1 MSQNTPSSV
10 LVTGA
15 NRGLGLELVQQL
27 LALPQPPKPVFAT
40 CRNPSGP
47 QAPSLQDLAEQE
59 PNLRILRLDVTDS
72 ASIQLAECQVRHYL
86 SGEGLALLVN
96 NAGVMNHSS
105 LDTVTA
111 SDMQLLCQ
119 TNVVG
124 PLLLGQTFGSLLR
137 RAART
142 HPQKE
147 LSWARAAIINIS
159 SASGSITHLRW
170 WELSQIVSY
179 RCGKVRRVRVPGT
192 LAEFGAPQLC
202 HSPSN
207 SSLSQA
213 ALNMLTPCQAMAYAE
228 EGILCAGISPGWVDT
243 DMGSSFLHIVSVS
256 FPSPQSYG
264 TAGSWEQ
271 GNRVGLSGEPSGDVR
286 SNDAC
291 ILATLSQ
298 AVGSRRDICCH

>member
-15 NRGLGLELVQQL
+15 NRGLGLELVRQL

-47 QAPSLQDLAEQE
+47 QAQSLRDLAEQE

-96 NAGVMNHSS
+96 NAGVMNRSS

-111 SDMQLLCQ
+111 SDMQLLYQ
-119 TNVVG
+119 TSVVG

-179 RCGKVRRVRVPGT
+179 RCSK
-192 LAEFGAPQLC
+192 
-202 HSPSN
+202 
-207 SSLSQA
+207 A
-213 ALNMLTPCQAMAYAE
+213 ALNMLTRCQATAYAE

-243 DMGSSFLHIVSVS
+243 DMGSSFLHTLQLTVTESIQGVLKVMS
-256 FPSPQSYG
+256 QL
-264 TAGSWEQ
+264 TEKEAGAHLDWE
-271 GNRVGLSGEPSGDVR
+271 GHIIPWPE
-286 SNDAC
+286 
-291 ILATLSQ
+291 
-298 AVGSRRDICCH
+298 